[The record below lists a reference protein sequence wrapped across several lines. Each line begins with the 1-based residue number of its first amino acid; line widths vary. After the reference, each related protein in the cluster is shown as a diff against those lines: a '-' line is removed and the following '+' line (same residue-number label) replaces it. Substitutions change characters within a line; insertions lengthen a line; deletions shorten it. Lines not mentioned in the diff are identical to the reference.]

1 MIGVIANIK
10 IKENKNKEFEQV
22 AKLLVDAVNS
32 NEKENIYYR
41 LYKKNNTMYVML
53 EGYDSRS
60 SLDYHTKTDHYK
72 KYGKQMAE
80 FLDGPPEVIIM
91 DEISSSWF

>member
-10 IKENKNKEFEQV
+10 IKENKNKEFEEV
-22 AKLLVDAVNS
+22 ATLLVEAVNS

-41 LYKKNNTMYVML
+41 LYKKDNTMYVML
-53 EGYDSRS
+53 EGYESKDS
-60 SLDYHTKTDHYK
+60 LEYHTKTDHYRK
-72 KYGKQMAE
+72 FGKQMAE

-91 DEISSSWF
+91 DQVAPN